1 MAITSFYGQ
10 TNLSGNDFTH
20 NKKTALVAAVVADE
34 LDYLKA
40 SVSKMP
46 QSEFKN
52 KKYGKEYSVYLPD
65 VGSVKEGL
73 EASPDDI
80 TEVEATIKL
89 QNFNT
94 SCTIDAWNE
103 LADME
108 SFKEEIAKPRG
119 QHLARQMAKSIIN
132 DNVFKD
138 MQAVVV
144 ASPSFG
150 ALSDAA
156 AALNEL
162 AVGGEVVSFM
172 HPTVMGKI
180 AAGGLANFIPGT
192 EAKELY
198 GKNYLGQYA
207 GAEQVQCALL
217 PTVTTPAS
225 CSATITLVADSDGQG
240 NIVGFETVDEI
251 DGTNLKAGLVFTT
264 GGALK
269 IVDQSG
275 IETEQEVSIIVL
287 STNQAGTKGKISPL
301 RITVAGGNYGNPN
314 AYVAEGVTSLSLTPA
329 LDASTTYWVG
339 QVRGRE
345 AMAYDSYKFENLPG
359 SENEAV
365 ATVGGVT
372 VKMSQYGDG
381 TNLTKLVRLD
391 TPFAAGIW
399 DARGC
404 VGVYIKKA

>member
-1 MAITSFYGQ
+1 MAFYNSVA
-10 TNLSGNDFTH
+10 TAANDFTN
-20 NKKTALVAAVVADE
+20 NKKVLLVAGAVADE
-34 LDYLKA
+34 LDYIKA

-46 QSEFKN
+46 QSEFKG
-52 KKYGKEYSVYLPD
+52 KKYGKTYNIYIPD

-80 TEVEATIKL
+80 TEVETEIKL
-89 QNFNT
+89 NNFNT

-103 LADME
+103 LGDME
-108 SFKEEIAKPRG
+108 SFKDQVAKPRG
-119 QHLARQMAKSIIN
+119 QHLARQMAKSIVN

-138 MQAVVV
+138 MQAVI
-144 ASPSFG
+144 ADAPSFG
-150 ALSDAA
+150 VLSDAS

-207 GAEQVQCALL
+207 GAEQIQCALL
-217 PTVTTPAS
+217 PTVTIKSAPT
-225 CSATITLVADSDGQG
+225 ATITLTAVEDGES
-240 NIVGFETVDEI
+240 NTIGFETVNEI
-251 DGTNLKAGLVFTT
+251 TGTNLVPGAVFTT

-275 IETEQEVSIIVL
+275 IETEQDVQIIVL
-287 STNQAGTKGKISPL
+287 STNPEGTKGTISPI
-301 RITVAGGNYGNPN
+301 RITVEGKNTGNPN
-314 AYVAEGVTSLSLTPA
+314 AWMKAGVSTLTLTSA
-329 LDASTTYWVG
+329 LEVGATYWVG
-339 QVRGRE
+339 QVRTKE
-345 AMAYDSYKFENLPG
+345 SMAFDSFKFENLPG
-359 SENEAV
+359 SDNEEV
-365 ATVGGVT
+365 GSVGGVT
-372 VKMSQYGDG
+372 VKMSTYGDG

-391 TPFAAGIW
+391 VPHAAGIW
-399 DARGC
+399 DARGA
-404 VGVYIKKA
+404 VAVYIKKS

>member
-1 MAITSFYGQ
+1 MAFYNSVATA
-10 TNLSGNDFTH
+10 TNKFT
-20 NKKTALVAAVVADE
+20 NNEKTLLVAGAVADE
-34 LDYLKA
+34 LDYIKA
-40 SVSKMP
+40 SVSKMS
-46 QSEFKN
+46 QADFKG
-52 KKYGKEYSVYLPD
+52 KKYGKSYNIYIPD

-80 TEVEATIKL
+80 TEVETEIKL
-89 QNFNT
+89 NNFNT

-103 LADME
+103 LDDME
-108 SFKEEIAKPRG
+108 SFKDQVAKPRG
-119 QHLARQMAKSIIN
+119 QHLARQMAKTIVN

-138 MQAVVV
+138 MQAVI
-144 ASPSFG
+144 AEAPSFG
-150 ALSDAA
+150 VLSDAS

-207 GAEQVQCALL
+207 GAEQINCALL
-217 PTVTTPAS
+217 PTVTIKSAPT
-225 CSATITLVADSDGQG
+225 ATISLVPVKDGET
-240 NIVGFETVDEI
+240 NTIGFETVDTI
-251 DGTNLKAGLVFTT
+251 TGTNLVPGAVFTA

-275 IETEQEVSIIVL
+275 IESEQDVQIIVL
-287 STNQAGTKGKISPL
+287 STNAEGNKGTISPI
-301 RITVAGGNYGNPN
+301 RITVEGKNTGNPN
-314 AYVAEGVTSLSLTPA
+314 AWMKAGVKTLTLTSA
-329 LDASTTYWVG
+329 LEVGTYWVG
-339 QVRGRE
+339 QVRTRD
-345 AMAYDSYKFENLPG
+345 ALAYDSYKFENLPG
-359 SENEAV
+359 SENEDV

-372 VKMSQYGDG
+372 VKMSTYGDG

-391 TPFAAGIW
+391 TPHAAGIW
-399 DARGC
+399 EPRSC
-404 VGVYIKKA
+404 VAVYIKKA

>member
-1 MAITSFYGQ
+1 MAFYNSVA
-10 TNLSGNDFTH
+10 TATNDFTN
-20 NKKTALVAAVVADE
+20 NKKVLLVAGAVADE
-34 LDYLKA
+34 LDYIKA
-40 SVSKMP
+40 SVSKMS
-46 QSEFKN
+46 QADFKG
-52 KKYGKEYSVYLPD
+52 KKYGKSYSIYIPD

-80 TEVEATIKL
+80 TEVETEIKL
-89 QNFNT
+89 NNFNT

-103 LADME
+103 LGDME
-108 SFKEEIAKPRG
+108 SFKDQVAKPRG
-119 QHLARQMAKSIIN
+119 QHLARQMAKSIVN

-138 MQAVVV
+138 MQAVI
-144 ASPSFG
+144 ADAPSFG
-150 ALSDAA
+150 VLSDAS

-207 GAEQVQCALL
+207 GAEQINCALL
-217 PTVTTPAS
+217 PTVTIKNAPT
-225 CSATITLVADSDGQG
+225 ATITIVPVQDADT
-240 NIVGFETVDEI
+240 NTIGFETVDTI
-251 DGTNLKAGLVFTT
+251 TGTNLVPGAVFTA

-275 IETEQEVSIIVL
+275 IETEQDVKIIVL
-287 STNQAGTKGKISPL
+287 SVNAGGTSAKISPI
-301 RITVAGGNYGNPN
+301 RITVEGKNTGNPN
-314 AYVAEGVTSLSLTPA
+314 AWVKEGVSTLTLTSA
-329 LDASTTYWVG
+329 LAVGTYWVG
-339 QVRGRE
+339 QVRTKE
-345 AMAYDSYKFENLPG
+345 SMAFDSYKFENLPG
-359 SENEAV
+359 SENEDV

-372 VKMSQYGDG
+372 VKMSTYGDG

-391 TPFAAGIW
+391 VPHAAGIW
-399 DARGC
+399 DARGA
-404 VGVYIKKA
+404 VAVYIKKS